1 MPNIGGGDLFSD
13 LLKPKG
19 TEQFTSLTSADNSLS
34 RALFCLQTILS
45 TAWTVG
51 GCAAVGTY
59 GVVVSAENAQLVR
72 RYRGMRW
79 MVRSSHPTMPPGAL
93 TTQTRTRT
101 RTRTR
106 RHWLRR

>member
-1 MPNIGGGDLFSD
+1 MRTSLPPLHIMPNVGGGDLFAD

-19 TEQFTSLTSADNSLS
+19 TEQTALTSADNSLS

-51 GCAAVGTY
+51 GCAAIGTY

-79 MVRSSHPTMPPGAL
+79 MVRSSRARPTPPCHRARAL
-93 TTQTRTRT
+93 
-101 RTRTR
+101 
-106 RHWLRR
+106 

>member
-1 MPNIGGGDLFSD
+1 MRTSLPPLHIMPNVGGGDLFAD

-19 TEQFTSLTSADNSLS
+19 TEQSLTSLTSADNSLS

-51 GCAAVGTY
+51 GCAAIGTY

-79 MVRSSHPTMPPGAL
+79 MVRSSRARPTPSRHRARAL
-93 TTQTRTRT
+93 
-101 RTRTR
+101 
-106 RHWLRR
+106 